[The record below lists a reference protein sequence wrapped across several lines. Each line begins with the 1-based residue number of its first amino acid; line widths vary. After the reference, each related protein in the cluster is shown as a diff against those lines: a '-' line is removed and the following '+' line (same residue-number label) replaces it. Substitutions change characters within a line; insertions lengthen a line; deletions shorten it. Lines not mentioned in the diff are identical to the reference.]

1 MAPEQVAQDVVVSLQ
16 YRLSLDDGSLV
27 EESEANDPLVYLHG
41 HDNIISG
48 LEQALE
54 GMRVGE
60 QRSVVVEPADGYG
73 EYDEDDMEQVNH
85 GDMPPGFEP
94 EVGMLLEV
102 HDDEDDEDLVA
113 IVKEVNDDGMLL
125 DFNHP
130 LAGQRLH
137 FDITVEG
144 LRDPTEEE
152 LDHGHV
158 HGDDHHHH

>member
-1 MAPEQVAQDVVVSLQ
+1 MAPDQVTQDVVVTMQ

-27 EESEANDPLVYLHG
+27 EESEAGDPLVYLHG
-41 HDNIISG
+41 HDNIVPG
-48 LEQALE
+48 LERALE

-73 EYDEDDMEQVNH
+73 EYDEDDMEQISH
-85 GDMPPGFEP
+85 SAMPPGFEP

-113 IVKEVNDDGMLL
+113 IVKEVNEDGMLL

-130 LAGQRLH
+130 LAGQRVT
-137 FDITVEG
+137 FEVE
-144 LRDPTEEE
+144 LIEV
-152 LDHGHV
+152 L
-158 HGDDHHHH
+158 

>member
-1 MAPEQVAQDVVVSLQ
+1 MAPDHIAEDVVVSMQ

-27 EESEANDPLVYLHG
+27 EESTADEPLVYLHG
-41 HDNIISG
+41 HQNIIVG
-48 LEQALE
+48 LEQALQ
-54 GMRVGE
+54 GMAVGDHKE
-60 QRSVVVEPADGYG
+60 IVVEPAEAYG

-85 GDMPPGFEP
+85 ADMPPGFEP

-102 HDDEDDEDLVA
+102 HDEEADEDFVA
-113 IVKEVNDDGMLL
+113 IVKEVNDEGMLL

-137 FDITVEG
+137 FDITIQS
-144 LRDPTEEE
+144 LREATEEE

-158 HGDDHHHH
+158 HDGDHHH